1 MPMEAADMMVI
12 LKDKKEWTSAESFNE
27 LANKMNAGFTVSK
40 KVPDARATW
49 KQYKYFT
56 YPNGSTDC
64 EYGFKTLAEVEN
76 LINRR
81 AK

>member
-1 MPMEAADMMVI
+1 MKRTVKSM
-12 LKDKKEWTSAESFNE
+12 NE

-40 KVPDARATW
+40 KVPDARAQW
-49 KQYKYFT
+49 NGCKYFT

-64 EYGFKTLAEVEN
+64 EYGFKTLAEVED